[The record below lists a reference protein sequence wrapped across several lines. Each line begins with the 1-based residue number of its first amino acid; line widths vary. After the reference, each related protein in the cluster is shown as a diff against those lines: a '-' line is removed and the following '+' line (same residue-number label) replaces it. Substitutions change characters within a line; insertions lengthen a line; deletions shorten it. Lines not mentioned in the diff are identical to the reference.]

1 MNAVSKME
9 VPQPEVSPVIS
20 GIQQFNAETRDK
32 FSLATKAIVAL
43 GILAVV
49 AIMLWQALAT
59 SGNPDVTD
67 KNLSPTALVLSTAV
81 LVFREGLEAILVLA
95 AVTAGMTRRKQRDHL
110 LAVPVGAIAAF
121 LASIATWFIVVAIIS
136 EVNAPELDIQAATGL
151 LAIVVLL
158 VIMNWFFHKVY
169 WAGWIAHHNNRKR
182 RILETAEE
190 TDSRPFWGLALLGFT
205 AIYRE
210 GFEIVL
216 FLQNLRL
223 RAGNGIIL
231 KGTSLGLG
239 LTLIVAALTFLAHRR
254 LPYKKMLVCTGV
266 LLGGI
271 LLIMVGE
278 SVQEMQQ
285 AGWMQTTGIGFSF
298 PGWVGL
304 WFSVFPNVQGLVAQG
319 GAAILV
325 VGSYYAAQYIRL
337 RRPMRKAATK

>member
-1 MNAVSKME
+1 MNAASKADIPH
-9 VPQPEVSPVIS
+9 PQASQVIS
-20 GIQQFNAETRDK
+20 GIPPFNEKIKDK
-32 FSLATKAIVAL
+32 FSNASKAIIVL

-49 AIMLWQALAT
+49 AIMLWQALT
-59 SGNPDVTD
+59 TYGNPDVTD
-67 KNLSPTALVLSTAV
+67 KNLSPTALVLSSAV

-95 AVTAGMTRRKQRDHL
+95 AVTAGMTRRKQRDHV
-110 LAVPVGAIAAF
+110 LAVPVGAFAAF

-151 LAIVVLL
+151 LAIIVLL

-223 RAGNGIIL
+223 RAGNGIVL
-231 KGTSLGLG
+231 KGTLIGLG
-239 LTLIVAALTFLAHRR
+239 LTMIVAVLTFLAHRR
-254 LPYKKMLVCTGV
+254 LPYKKMLVCTGI

-278 SVQEMQQ
+278 SVQEMQL
-285 AGWMQTTGIGFSF
+285 AGWIQTTPIGLTF
-298 PGWVGL
+298 PGWVGM
-304 WFSVFPNVQGLVAQG
+304 WFAVFPNVQGLAAQG
-319 GAAILV
+319 GAAMLV
-325 VGSYYAAQYIRL
+325 IGSYYAAQYVRL
-337 RRPMRKAATK
+337 RRPLRKV

>member
-1 MNAVSKME
+1 MNAVSKAE
-9 VPQPEVSPVIS
+9 ISQPKAAPGVSGMPPL
-20 GIQQFNAETRDK
+20 NTETKDK
-32 FSLATKAIVAL
+32 FSYTTKAIIIL

-49 AIMLWQALAT
+49 AILLWQALAT
-59 SGNPDVTD
+59 AGNPDVTD
-67 KNLSPTALVLSTAV
+67 QNLSPTALVLSTAV

-95 AVTAGMTRRKQRDHL
+95 AVTAGMTRRKQKDHV
-110 LAVPVGAIAAF
+110 LAVPVGAFAAF
-121 LASIATWFIVVAIIS
+121 LASIATWFVVVAIIS

-151 LAIVVLL
+151 LAIIVLL

-223 RAGNGIIL
+223 RAGGGIVL
-231 KGTSLGLG
+231 KGTALGLG

-285 AGWMQTTGIGFSF
+285 AGWIQTTGIGVAF
-298 PGWVGL
+298 PGWLGL

-337 RRPMRKAATK
+337 WRPLRKAAIK